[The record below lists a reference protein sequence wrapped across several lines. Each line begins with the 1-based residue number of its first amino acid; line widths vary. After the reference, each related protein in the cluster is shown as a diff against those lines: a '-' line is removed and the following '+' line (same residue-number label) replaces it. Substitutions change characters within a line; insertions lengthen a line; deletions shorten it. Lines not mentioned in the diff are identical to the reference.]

1 MTIYVVLG
9 KLKEVLDDDFSEVLK
24 AFTLF
29 ENAEKFYKDQFDKE
43 DNPYYEVWWQQTEL
57 EM

>member
-1 MTIYVVLG
+1 MTIYGVMV
-9 KLKEVLDDDFSEVLK
+9 KLKDKIEDDFQEVLK

-29 ENAEKFYKDQFDKE
+29 ENAEKFCKDQFEKE
-43 DNPYYEVWWQQTEL
+43 DNPYYEVWWKQTEL

>member
-1 MTIYVVLG
+1 MTIYVVIG
-9 KLKEVLDDDFSEVLK
+9 KLIEDDFQEVLK

-29 ENAEKFYKDQFDKE
+29 ENAEKFCKDQFDKE
-43 DNPYYEVWWQQTEL
+43 DNPYYEVLWQQTEL